1 MKKDI
6 DSRKIILL
14 VDDDEIHLS
23 ITELSLKD
31 EYDVFKVKSGEEALE
46 FLSKS
51 QIIPNL
57 ILLDILM
64 PEMDGWIVFD
74 KIHDIAALK
83 FTPIMFYTSLDEESA
98 KEKAYE
104 IGALDYITKP
114 CEQSVLLN
122 KIRDTLNKADLKKLH
137 YDNCHIAHR
146 AA

>member
-1 MKKDI
+1 MTKNNN
-6 DSRKIILL
+6 SRKSILL

-23 ITELSLKD
+23 ITEVSLKD
-31 EYDVFKVKSGEEALE
+31 EYEIFLVKSGEEALE

-51 QIIPNL
+51 QIIPDL

-64 PEMDGWIVFD
+64 PMMDGWIVFD

-104 IGALDYITKP
+104 LGAFDYIIKP
-114 CEQSVLLN
+114 CEQSVLLGRI
-122 KIRDTLNKADLKKLH
+122 KDSLQKAELQKQK
-137 YDNCHIAHR
+137 YGM
-146 AA
+146 